1 MRYVALLAI
10 VAALTV
16 CLGLEL
22 LSKKKLEQRN
32 AEIAEKQREL
42 KPLAGYVA
50 EVEAFSKKK
59 DDLQRRIDWINQLK
73 QRQSGPR
80 DALHALGAMDSV
92 ATERDTITINRR
104 SAEGR
109 VTSRVRLCCGCSRS
123 SPR

>member
-80 DALHALGAMDSV
+80 DALHALGAMDTATIESV

-109 VTSRVRLCCGCSRS
+109 VTSRVRL
-123 SPR
+123 